1 MNGSIVILRI
11 KSCETKTGLSRSSIW
26 KRVKAGTFPAPL
38 ELGPKARGW
47 RESDIENWLQ
57 SRPVAQIK
65 PFNSGFAKT

>member
-11 KSCETKTGLSRSSIW
+11 KSCEARTGLSRSSIW

-47 RESDIENWLQ
+47 RESEVEEWLQ
-57 SRPVAQIK
+57 SRPVAQVK
-65 PFNSGFAKT
+65 PSGAGV